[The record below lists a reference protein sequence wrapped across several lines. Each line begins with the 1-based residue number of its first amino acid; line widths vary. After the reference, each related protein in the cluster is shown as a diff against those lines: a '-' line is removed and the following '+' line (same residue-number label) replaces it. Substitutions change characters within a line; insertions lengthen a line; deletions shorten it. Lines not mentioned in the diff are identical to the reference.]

1 MPEHSKDEHSKDYGT
16 AVPELARTSE
26 GKAADIERIIAPA
39 MEDQGYEIVRVLLSG
54 GPQRQILQIMA
65 ERPERSMSV
74 DDCAEISQLVS
85 TLLDVEDPL
94 AGAYEL
100 EVSSP
105 GLDRPLTR
113 LKDYERYAGFEAKL
127 ELDAPRNGRKRW
139 RGRLH
144 GLEDTTVLLQESE
157 TGEIE
162 RLPFNEIA
170 KGKLVLT
177 DDLLT
182 AMQDGSNR
190 NRD

>member
-1 MPEHSKDEHSKDYGT
+1 MPEHSNDNGT
-16 AVPELARTSE
+16 ADPELARTSE
-26 GKAADIERIIAPA
+26 GKAAEVERIIAPSV
-39 MEDQGYEIVRVLLSG
+39 EDMGFEIVRVQLSG
-54 GPQRQILQIMA
+54 GEGRPVLQVMA
-65 ERPERSMSV
+65 ERPDGHMGV
-74 DDCAEISQLVS
+74 DDCAELSRTISA
-85 TLLDVEDPL
+85 LLDVEDPI
-94 AGAYEL
+94 AGGYEL

-127 ELDAPRNGRKRW
+127 ELEVPHNGRKRW
-139 RGRLH
+139 RGRLR
-144 GLEDTTVLLQESE
+144 GLENTTVLLQASE

-162 RLPFNEIA
+162 RLAFGDIA

-177 DDLLT
+177 DDLLA

>member
-1 MPEHSKDEHSKDYGT
+1 MPEHSNDNGT

-26 GKAADIERIIAPA
+26 GKAADVERIIAPA
-39 MEDQGYEIVRVLLSG
+39 VEDLGYEIVRVQLSG
-54 GPQRQILQIMA
+54 GARCPILQIMV
-65 ERPERSMSV
+65 ERPERGMSV
-74 DDCAEISQLVS
+74 DDCAEVS
-85 TLLDVEDPL
+85 RTVSALLDVEDPL
-94 AGAYEL
+94 SDSYEL

-127 ELDAPRNGRKRW
+127 ELDAPRKGRKRW
-139 RGRLH
+139 RGRLR

-162 RLPFNEIA
+162 RLPFGEIA

-182 AMQDGSNR
+182 AVQDGSNR